1 MEYHFSIIGLKAA
14 HYPPLLLH
22 PFCGLFSI
30 STWVSQCQKD
40 KTSLD
45 LGDAI
50 DDWVFGSSGISW
62 SICKHSAP
70 RFRQITTPAPHHS
83 SFTGTT
89 VSTEVSTIHY

>member
-22 PFCGLFSI
+22 AFHGLFSI
-30 STWVSQCQKD
+30 STWVSQCQKG

-45 LGDAI
+45 LDDAI

-62 SICKHSAP
+62 TICKYSAP
-70 RFRQITTPAPHHS
+70 RFRQITTPARRHS
-83 SFTGTT
+83 IFTGTT